1 MFHSLTCKLPHPQI
15 FAGAV
20 PSLWK
25 SVHLALSL
33 GFLAFFSLL
42 IVLNVSTPGSH
53 SHLQQFLHLV
63 SLLYGMHRGLEGY
76 SPWGHKESDTTEHTL
91 LSDSSPHS
99 TPPHPP
105 PWDVKSPRA
114 GCGGTDTGSMYF
126 QQMNECSLPAHTSPC
141 KIGQAQKGMP
151 SWEHNQIF
159 LFNPKHMSD
168 HQLLGS
174 SNFREN
180 YLER

>member
-1 MFHSLTCKLPHPQI
+1 MEIHSPCSFLGL
-15 FAGAV
+15 
-20 PSLWK
+20 
-25 SVHLALSL
+25 L
-33 GFLAFFSLL
+33 GFFFPSDRVKCQHPR
-42 IVLNVSTPGSH
+42 ITFPFAAVS
-53 SHLQQFLHLV
+53 HLV

-114 GCGGTDTGSMYF
+114 GCGCTDTGSMYF